1 MQGSSGPRQAFVTGG
16 TGFTGGHLCRALVH
30 RGWQVS
36 ALVRSGSRV
45 EALRSAGARLVE
57 GDVRDRRSFDGSLD
71 GAQVVF
77 HIAAAFREAR
87 LSDAD
92 YTAVNVE
99 GTRNVIAAAA
109 RSGVARVVHC
119 STVGVHGDTGPE
131 AVDEDAPFSPPDFY
145 CKSKLAGELLAREL
159 FEKHRIE
166 GVVFRPVG
174 IHGPGDTRFLKLFR
188 SLRRGRFVMIGS
200 GNVRYHLTYI
210 DDLVDGILRCADRPE
225 AVGEVFFLGGGSIP
239 TLNEMIDEVVRAVSG
254 KPPRLRIPMAP
265 VMAAAV
271 VCERVCRP
279 LRIEPPLYPR
289 RVEFFSKHRA
299 FDISR
304 ARRLLG
310 FAPTISMR
318 EGFAR
323 TAEWYAASSLL

>member
-1 MQGSSGPRQAFVTGG
+1 MTGEARQAFVTGG
-16 TGFTGGHLCRALVH
+16 TGFTGGHLCRALLG
-30 RGWQVS
+30 RGWQVR
-36 ALVRSGSRV
+36 ALVRPGSRC
-45 EALRSAGARLVE
+45 EPLRELGAQLVP
-57 GDVRDRRSFDGSLD
+57 GDVRDPRSLAGAAD

-99 GTRNVIAAAA
+99 GTRHVIEAAA
-109 RSGVARVVHC
+109 RSGVRRVVHC
-119 STVGVHGDTGPE
+119 STVGVHGDTGREP
-131 AVDEDAPFSPPDFY
+131 VDEDAPFAPPDFY

-159 FEKHRIE
+159 FERERLE

-174 IHGPGDTRFLKLFR
+174 IHGPGDTRFLKLFK
-188 SLRRGRFVMIGS
+188 SVRRGRFVMIGS
-200 GNVRYHLTYI
+200 GDVRYHLTYI
-210 DDLVDGILRCADRPE
+210 DDLVDGILRCADRAE
-225 AVGEVFFLGGGSIP
+225 APGGVFFLGGASIP
-239 TLNEMIDEVVRAVSG
+239 TLAEMIAEVVRAVDG
-254 KPPRLRIPMAP
+254 KPARLRIPMAP

-279 LRIEPPLYPR
+279 LGIEPPLYPR
-289 RVEFFSKHRA
+289 RVEFFSKQRA

-304 ARRLLG
+304 ARQRLG
-310 FAPTISMR
+310 FAPAVTMK

-323 TAEWYAASSLL
+323 TAQWYAASGLL